1 MGRFMSRDY
10 SEVQF
15 HLRLPYEIHAKIK
28 QRAKNNNRSINAEI
42 LHTLEESFSNSHQF
56 SEYHDEAERKADA
69 CAKEIKSLVFSKLT
83 EFYRDK

>member
-1 MGRFMSRDY
+1 MMSKYD
-10 SEVQF
+10 EVQF
-15 HLRLPYEIHAKIK
+15 HLRLPYEIHARIK

-42 LHTLEESFSNSHQF
+42 LYTLEESFSNSQQF

-69 CAKEIKSLVFSKLT
+69 CAKEIKSLVFSKLA